1 MEAATIFGARGGPGF
16 GALRLAQGGHDSPH
30 DGVCVV
36 ELASLLAGE
45 RFSDRPD
52 CVDRVIGGYLRSL
65 NDRASH
71 AERQRLLPYAERAVG
86 SCADRKATHLR
97 RDLCV
102 LRAGGKPG
110 AGGPRKLIERLAMRM
125 RIWIAV
131 GGRQALR
138 FNDGVGEYA
147 ARVVYARH
155 GAEEA
160 IKLLEVL
167 FEVGE
172 SEAATLADVI
182 DRAPQARVSAAI
194 PELARHTPAAQSEN
208 GHQGRHDDRHDK
220 NLRRRN
226 PSDRHEEDVEREHAE
241 DGDPERGAERSEES
255 HRLLS
260 VP

>member
-1 MEAATIFGARGGPGF
+1 MEAASILGGGGPGI
-16 GALRLAQGGHDSPH
+16 GTLRLAHGGHDSPR

-65 NDRASH
+65 NDRVSH

-86 SCADRKATHLR
+86 SCGDRGTSHLR

-110 AGGPRKLIERLAMRM
+110 AGWLRRFAERAAMRVK
-125 RIWIAV
+125 IWVAV
-131 GGRQALR
+131 GGRQAIH

-147 ARVVYARH
+147 ARVVFARY
-155 GAEEA
+155 GVEEA
-160 IKLLEVL
+160 IKLADVL

-172 SEAATLADVI
+172 SEAASLADAV
-182 DRAPQARVSAAI
+182 DRTAQPRVAAAI
-194 PELARHTPAAQSEN
+194 AELAGDAPAAQSEN
-208 GHQGRHDDRHDK
+208 GHKHEDHRGDDHD
-220 NLRRRN
+220 LRRGN
-226 PSDRHEEDVEREHAE
+226 PGYRDEEDVEDDQAE
-241 DGDPERGAERSEES
+241 RGDPKRGAKRTEKS
-255 HRLLS
+255 HDLVS

>member
-1 MEAATIFGARGGPGF
+1 MEAATIFGARSPGI
-16 GALRLAQGGHDSPH
+16 GMLRLAPGGHDSPR

-36 ELASLLAGE
+36 ELASVLAGE

-52 CVDRVIGGYLRSL
+52 CVDHVIGGYLRSL

-86 SCADRKATHLR
+86 SRGDRKATHLR

-110 AGGPRKLIERLAMRM
+110 AGGLRKLFERLATRA

-138 FNDGVGEYA
+138 FNDGIGEYA
-147 ARVVYARH
+147 ARLVYARH
-155 GAEEA
+155 GTEEA
-160 IKLLEVL
+160 IKLLDVL

-172 SEAATLADVI
+172 SEAASLADVV
-182 DRAPQARVSAAI
+182 DRAPQARVPAPI
-194 PELARHTPAAQSEN
+194 PELAGHAPAAQGKN
-208 GHQGRHDDRHDK
+208 GHQRRHDHGHDK

-226 PSDRHEEDVEREHAE
+226 ARDRHEEDVEREHTE
-241 DGDPERGAERSEES
+241 NGDPERSAERSEES
-255 HRLLS
+255 HRLVS

>member
-1 MEAATIFGARGGPGF
+1 VEAATIFGERGPGF
-16 GALRLAQGGHDSPH
+16 GTLRLAQGGHDSPR

-36 ELASLLAGE
+36 ELASVLAGE

-86 SCADRKATHLR
+86 SCGDRKATHLR

-110 AGGPRKLIERLAMRM
+110 ASGPRKFFERLAMRV

-138 FNDGVGEYA
+138 LNDGIGEYA
-147 ARVVYARH
+147 ARVVYGRH

-160 IKLLEVL
+160 IRLLEVL

-172 SEAATLADVI
+172 SEAASLAHAV
-182 DRAPQARVSAAI
+182 DRAAQPRVPASI
-194 PELARHTPAAQSEN
+194 PELAGHAPAAQSEN
-208 GHQGRHDDRHDK
+208 GHQRDHHRRDDED
-220 NLRRRN
+220 LRRGYAR
-226 PSDRHEEDVEREHAE
+226 DDHEEDVEDDHAE
-241 DGDPERGAERSEES
+241 NGDPERGAERTEKS
-255 HRLLS
+255 HDLVS
-260 VP
+260 VS

>member
-1 MEAATIFGARGGPGF
+1 MEAATIFGARRPGV
-16 GALRLAQGGHDSPH
+16 GTLRLAPGGHDSPR

-45 RFSDRPD
+45 RFSDRPA
-52 CVDRVIGGYLRSL
+52 CVDHVIGGYLRSL
-65 NDRASH
+65 NDRVSH

-86 SCADRKATHLR
+86 SCGDRKATHLR

-110 AGGPRKLIERLAMRM
+110 AGGPRKLFERLAMRV
-125 RIWIAV
+125 RIWVAV

-138 FNDGVGEYA
+138 LNDGVGEYA

-160 IKLLEVL
+160 IRLLDVL
-167 FEVGE
+167 FELGE
-172 SEAATLADVI
+172 SEAASLADAV
-182 DRAPQARVSAAI
+182 DRAPQARVSASI
-194 PELARHTPAAQSEN
+194 PELDGHSPAAQGKN
-208 GHQGRHDDRHDK
+208 GHQRRHDNGHGED
-220 NLRRRN
+220 LGRRDAG
-226 PSDRHEEDVEREHAE
+226 DRHEEDVEREHAE
-241 DGDPERGAERSEES
+241 NGDPERGAERTEDS
-255 HRLLS
+255 HDLVS